1 MKAVILTRV
10 STKMQENG
18 WSLTAQSTR
27 LFDYA
32 DRKDLEVIKTFE
44 IIESSTHGE
53 RKQFMEMIAFCK
65 RQRETIAI
73 IADTVDR
80 VQRSFKES
88 VLLDELMKQN
98 KIELHFYREGMVLNS
113 QSSSV
118 DIMRWDFSVMGAKA
132 YVLQL
137 AENIRRSNEQK
148 NKNGEITGMAP
159 IGYENFIDER
169 GKKFVRPKE
178 PEASIIKKIFELYSV
193 GNISVGESVKYAEL
207 LGLKTKAGKKIGRN
221 TIYYILDNPFYYGE
235 MRTKRGLIRHIYQP
249 LITKELWDLCQERK
263 AEHNSNISSPNVTK
277 EPFVLQGIIRCGITN
292 KLCVCEVKRKKY
304 SYIFSYNINGERLYA
319 HEETILKE
327 LETILNRIKLPA
339 NVVEELKEEL
349 KKAKS
354 NERKYCRDAI
364 TKLKT
369 EQEKFK
375 DKLDHLFDLRL
386 DGELDRKTF
395 DTKRNDLQLK
405 MNRLKNKI
413 IAHEK
418 ADDSFNC
425 TILELLDIATE
436 AGYLFSHSRNIELKR
451 FLLRFVFKNLWLTE
465 GKLTYALNFPFN
477 EFETIKFKKIGQT
490 ALEHTETK
498 QNKALRGFDSKI
510 VGNDNTQSLEH
521 QNADKKQEVRP
532 QNLTSV
538 QSGWRDDGES
548 ERKSAPIYSIFV
560 SQHDKILA
568 MKEQVLLIRGL
579 LAV

>member
-1 MKAVILTRV
+1 
-10 STKMQENG
+10 MQEEG
-18 WSLTAQSTR
+18 LSLAAQSNR

-32 DRKDLEVIKTFE
+32 DRKGLEVIKHFE
-44 IIESSTHGE
+44 IIESSTRGE
-53 RKQFMEMIAFCK
+53 RKKFMEMIAFCK
-65 RQRETIAI
+65 RQHETIAI

-98 KIELHFYREGMVLNS
+98 KIELHFYREGMILNS

-137 AENIRRSNEQK
+137 SENVRRSTELK
-148 NKNGEITGMAP
+148 VKNGERCGIAP
-159 IGYENFIDER
+159 LGYENYVDEH
-169 GKKFVRPKE
+169 GKHNIRLKE

-207 LGLKTKAGKKIGRN
+207 LGLQTKSGKKIGRN

-263 AEHNSNISSPNVTK
+263 AEHNSNVGSPNLTK

-304 SYIFSYNINGERLYA
+304 SYIFSYNIKGERLYA

-339 NVVEELKEEL
+339 SVIEELKEEL

-354 NERKYCRDAI
+354 NERKYCRQEVI
-364 TKLKT
+364 RLKS
-369 EQEKFK
+369 EQQKCK

-386 DGELDRKTF
+386 DGELDRESF
-395 DTKRNDLQLK
+395 DTKRNEIQLQVS
-405 MNRLKNKI
+405 RIKNKI

-477 EFETIKFKKIGQT
+477 EFETIRFKKNGST
-490 ALEHTETK
+490 ALEQSEAK
-498 QNKALRGFDSKI
+498 QDNALRGFDSKI

-538 QSGWRDDGES
+538 QSGWRH
-548 ERKSAPIYSIFV
+548 R
-560 SQHDKILA
+560 
-568 MKEQVLLIRGL
+568 
-579 LAV
+579 AVFELNLNV